1 MMIIVNVYS
10 LNRPPKQQQ
19 QQTNN
24 QKQQQASKQTN
35 KQTKCIDNDCTV
47 VAMGDLNVY

>member
-19 QQTNN
+19 QQTNK

-35 KQTKCIDNDCTV
+35 KKCIDNDCTV
-47 VAMGDLNVY
+47 VAMGDLNVYW